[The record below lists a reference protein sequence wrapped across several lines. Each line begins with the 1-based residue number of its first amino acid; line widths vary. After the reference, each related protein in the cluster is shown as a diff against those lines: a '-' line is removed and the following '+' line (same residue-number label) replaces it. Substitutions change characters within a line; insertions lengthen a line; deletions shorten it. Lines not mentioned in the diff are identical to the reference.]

1 MPYYLFSMI
10 FKGRKETNFNSPVY
24 LFQGN
29 YRLSPAVYGH
39 LTCMLKGLAH
49 GKVILALEV

>member
-1 MPYYLFSMI
+1 MSYYLFSMI
-10 FKGRKETNFNSPVY
+10 FKGRKETYFNSPVY